1 MFPQNDKIEQ
11 EIIDLFMGSLKL
23 CDTQTRSSL
32 RTGLIYNYLG
42 NIYCESYKRNSNHAR
57 YNKLLNLCR
66 LYYEKS
72 AHTFS
77 NIDAITEY
85 LGVQV
90 DRLELQSVL
99 FEGKEFF
106 KE

>member
-1 MFPQNDKIEQ
+1 
-11 EIIDLFMGSLKL
+11 MGSLKL
-23 CDTQTRSSL
+23 CDTQTRSSRKML
-32 RTGLIYNYLG
+32 YIVRTGLIYNYLG

-57 YNKLLNLCR
+57 KKKLLNLCR

-72 AHTFS
+72 AHTFF

-90 DRLELQSVL
+90 DRLELQSIL
-99 FEGKEFF
+99 FEGKEIMYF
-106 KE
+106 